1 MIRALRIA
9 VSAFIAAG
17 TMPAAAQIAP
27 QAFLAPTQ
35 VVKFLMDGRP
45 WLVEASN
52 RPRAKM
58 TLNADGTGSFEG
70 PGTIPMSWEIKG
82 QDICLN
88 LRIAGVRCL
97 RFRQVAGGGFEGYL
111 GQTLDLKLSR

>member
-9 VSAFIAAG
+9 VSALIAAG
-17 TMPAAAQIAP
+17 TMPAAAQNAT
-27 QAFLAPTQ
+27 QGFLAPSQ
-35 VVKFLMDGRP
+35 AVKVLMDGHP
-45 WLVEASN
+45 WLAEATN

-58 TLNADGTGSFEG
+58 TLNADGTGLFEG
-70 PGTIPMSWEIKG
+70 PGTFPMSWEIKG

-97 RFRQVAGGGFEGYL
+97 RFRQVAGGFEGYM